1 MSKPLAGTLAPVRKP
16 SDQRRRS
23 TKRPGQIGWFGS
35 VPSIVVGLLFTVGP
49 LVIILIFSFLSR
61 PNTGGGVIYEF
72 TTEAYK
78 SFLVQ
83 VDFLGNVMFDPRY
96 LNIFGVSLLQAT
108 ITSIVCLVLAFPLA
122 LWMATRKPRM
132 QNILVLLVTIPFWT
146 NLLVRTYA
154 WMLILNENGIVNTF
168 TKGVGIGSFDL
179 LYTPFASQLGLIY
192 TFLPFMV
199 LPIYS
204 SLAGFDFRL
213 AEAAYDLGA
222 RKLTVMRRI
231 ILPIATP
238 GIVSGLLLVFM
249 PAFGSYVQP
258 VLLGGGKLLLVG
270 NLIAAQF
277 GASRN
282 WPFGATLSVIVLVML
297 LLTLIAIAFYSRKSG
312 RKVEIA
318 L

>member
-1 MSKPLAGTLAPVRKP
+1 
-16 SDQRRRS
+16 
-23 TKRPGQIGWFGS
+23 
-35 VPSIVVGLLFTVGP
+35 
-49 LVIILIFSFLSR
+49 
-61 PNTGGGVIYEF
+61 
-72 TTEAYK
+72 
-78 SFLVQ
+78 
-83 VDFLGNVMFDPRY
+83 
-96 LNIFGVSLLQAT
+96 
-108 ITSIVCLVLAFPLA
+108 
-122 LWMATRKPRM
+122 M

-154 WMLILNENGIVNTF
+154 WMLILNENGIINTF
-168 TKGVGIGSFDL
+168 TKGIGIGSFDL

-222 RKLTVMRRI
+222 RKMTVMRRI